1 MGTPRDY
8 RMPMKFFTLVT
19 LLAALTVSAASA
31 QSLSI
36 NAPAPLQAGIN
47 ESQTDNFTGAHY
59 WYFYGGPGKVTVR
72 CVFKGAGILGASMS
86 APLTFTLSDAAGT
99 WHTSGK
105 LVSGSTA
112 DERQVTFP
120 GTLKSRTKIIVTVAP
135 IAGGLVRTGGTYDIS
150 VSGAVAYGAKKS
162 GDPIVGTMMQMS
174 GMTSNYG
181 ATKFKVDG
189 TVLASTGAT
198 GTWKL
203 FDADTHAYTVV
214 LDGQTLSL
222 IFMPGRGLVSAD
234 DQNNVVFKALK

>member
-1 MGTPRDY
+1 MRHLATI
-8 RMPMKFFTLVT
+8 T
-19 LLAALTVSAASA
+19 LLVALTASAGSA

-36 NAPAPLQAGIN
+36 NSPAPLQAGVN
-47 ESQTDNFTGAHY
+47 ESQTDNFTGTHY
-59 WYFYGGPGKVTVR
+59 WYFYGGPGKVSVHCT
-72 CVFKGAGILGASMS
+72 FKGGGILGASMD

-99 WHTSGK
+99 WHVSKK

-112 DERQVTFP
+112 EEREATFP
-120 GTLKSRTKIIVTVAP
+120 GTLKSRTKIIVSVAP

-150 VSGAVAYGAKKS
+150 VSGAVAYGAQKS

-181 ATKFKVDG
+181 ATKFKADG
-189 TVLASTGAT
+189 SVLASTGAT

-203 FDADTHAYTVV
+203 FDADTHTYTVV
-214 LDGQTLSL
+214 LDGQRLSL

-234 DQNNVVFKALK
+234 DTNTIVFKALK

>member
-1 MGTPRDY
+1 
-8 RMPMKFFTLVT
+8 
-19 LLAALTVSAASA
+19 LAALSASAASA

-36 NAPAPLQAGIN
+36 NSPAPLQPGVN
-47 ESQTDNFTGAHY
+47 ESQTDNLTGTHY
-59 WYFYGGPGKVTVR
+59 WYFYGGPGKVYVH
-72 CVFKGAGILGASMS
+72 CVFKGGGLLGAAMN
-86 APLTFTLSDAAGT
+86 APLSFTLSDAAGT
-99 WHTSGK
+99 WHTTGK

-112 DERQVTFP
+112 DVREVTFP
-120 GTLKSRTKIIVTVAP
+120 GTLKSRTKIIVSVMP

-150 VSGAVAYGAKKS
+150 LSGVVSYGAKKS

-181 ATKFKVDG
+181 ATKFKADG

-203 FDADTHAYTVV
+203 FDADTHTYTVV
-214 LDGQTLSL
+214 LDGQRLSL

-234 DQNNVVFKALK
+234 DTSNVVFKALK